1 MQTGNCLQCMSK
13 LQLLIDATI
22 YKISQRDDKYNV
34 QFELE
39 WLRRV
44 TNVYISN
51 VNQDGIKSL
60 MLLQNGKEKKK
71 NKLMTAKNKELCS
84 TMITFLCDCITCIL
98 GISYRRGSDHSIH
111 KNVRKYNAGHRP
123 NARGTSVCWPTLPLV
138 KRLVAVQC

>member
-1 MQTGNCLQCMSK
+1 MQTGNCLQCMFK

-60 MLLQNGKEKKK
+60 MLLQNGKEKKRT
-71 NKLMTAKNKELCS
+71 N
-84 TMITFLCDCITCIL
+84 
-98 GISYRRGSDHSIH
+98 
-111 KNVRKYNAGHRP
+111 
-123 NARGTSVCWPTLPLV
+123 
-138 KRLVAVQC
+138 

>member
-60 MLLQNGKEKKK
+60 MLLQNGKEKKEQT
-71 NKLMTAKNKELCS
+71 NDSQEQRALQHN
-84 TMITFLCDCITCIL
+84 
-98 GISYRRGSDHSIH
+98 DHIFM
-111 KNVRKYNAGHRP
+111 
-123 NARGTSVCWPTLPLV
+123 
-138 KRLVAVQC
+138 